1 MELRGSTYERG
12 IMKNKQ
18 LVILADS
25 TGLAW
30 VNAELSPSRAA
41 ALVKSYARAGV
52 ELQLVGGN

>member
-1 MELRGSTYERG
+1 MN
-12 IMKNKQ
+12 NKQ
-18 LVILADS
+18 QVTLIDS

-52 ELQLVGGN
+52 ELQLIGGK

>member
-1 MELRGSTYERG
+1 
-12 IMKNKQ
+12 MKNKQ
-18 LVILADS
+18 QVTLADS

-52 ELQLVGGN
+52 ELQLIGGK

>member
-1 MELRGSTYERG
+1 MLSLKLRGQL
-12 IMKNKQ
+12 MKNKQ
-18 LVILADS
+18 QVTLIDS

-52 ELQLVGGN
+52 ELQLIGGKL

>member
-1 MELRGSTYERG
+1 
-12 IMKNKQ
+12 MKNKQ
-18 LVILADS
+18 LVTLADN

-52 ELQLVGGN
+52 KLQLIRGE